1 MKQLLIILAIISAL
15 GAQAQRQHFQRVDRN
30 FILQKIANTNP
41 GTWSLSENTSTRHY
55 GLTDKEF
62 FKNFGNDRV
71 GKIGSETRVENYD
84 KIGLNYVAI
93 HALVIENKELKT
105 KLKQTKDELTLVKN
119 TLEKLEQK
127 ITVLEKKIQKEKKY
141 KKAKEKRYGT
151 N

>member
-15 GAQAQRQHFQRVDRN
+15 GAQAQKQHFQRVEHQ

-93 HALVIENKELKT
+93 HALVIENKQLKSEIANM
-105 KLKQTKDELTLVKN
+105 KQTIEELQKSLN
-119 TLEKLEQK
+119 KLQETFRNQN
-127 ITVLEKKIQKEKKY
+127 KKSKK
-141 KKAKEKRYGT
+141 
-151 N
+151 